1 MYNYNNDNNNYPGYP
16 NGNNNYP
23 GYPNGNNN
31 YPGYSNDNNT
41 YPPYPYYYQPYYPP
55 PPPPPQKRGLPG
67 VVVFFLLAA
76 VVLVAAYFTS
86 SYLDSS
92 RAVADPL
99 TQDDRANFGF
109 RILPNEQLVNQQ
121 YALQKIDAATA
132 WKITQG
138 KSDLIV
144 AVIDTGVDA
153 SHPDLQGKLVKGY
166 NFVDNNTNTN
176 DIVGHGTFVASL
188 IAARA
193 NDEVGISGI
202 APQVK
207 IMPLKVMDD
216 TESGNSLRV
225 AKAIRYAVDNGA
237 KVINLSLG
245 SDSASRNIKS
255 AIDYAISKN
264 VVVVAA
270 SGNEGNEG
278 NQPNYPAS
286 FAGVISVAAT
296 GPRDTV
302 AAFSN
307 HNRSVAVSAPGVNV
321 IGARSAQNQICR
333 PYRNDFYCVASGTSF
348 AAPYVSGTVALMLS
362 ANAKLSITQVTQI
375 LESTSQDLGPSGRD
389 DYYGYGRIDA
399 AKAVQKASTAK

>member
-1 MYNYNNDNNNYPGYP
+1 MVLKMYNYSNYNNNYPGYT
-16 NGNNNYP
+16 NG
-23 GYPNGNNN
+23 NN
-31 YPGYSNDNNT
+31 YPGYSDDNNDNSN

-55 PPPPPQKRGLPG
+55 PLPPPPQKKGLPG

-76 VVLVAAYFTS
+76 IVLVAAYFTS
-86 SYLDSS
+86 TYLQ
-92 RAVADPL
+92 RNQTVANPIG
-99 TQDDRANFGF
+99 QDDGINFGF
-109 RILPNEQLVNQQ
+109 RILPNEQLVDQQ
-121 YALQKIDAATA
+121 YALTKLNAAAA

-138 KSDLIV
+138 NSDLIV

-188 IAARA
+188 IASKA
-193 NDEVGISGI
+193 NDAVGISGI

-207 IMPLKVMDD
+207 IMPLKVMDA
-216 TESGNSLRV
+216 TEDGNSLRV

-237 KVINLSLG
+237 RVINLSLG

-270 SGNEGNEG
+270 SGNEGNDA
-278 NQPNYPAS
+278 NKPNYPAS

-321 IGARSAQNQICR
+321 IGARSAENQICR
-333 PYRNDFYCVASGTSF
+333 PYRNDYYCVASGTSF

-362 ANAKLSITQVTQI
+362 ANSKLSVTQVTQI

-399 AKAVQKASTAK
+399 AKAVQKASTTK